1 MSTSK
6 SIIKREKNRRY
17 GKGKKSKTNP
27 ALAAAEPSESL
38 DRFAGS
44 SEEEDNEDDGD
55 NDELKQQGIPDGK
68 IDTAVEILPPVKPR
82 RTSVAPRT
90 TNDNDNDI
98 DIADADAD
106 EYEGGNESE
115 SDEADNDD
123 EDNDDQEIHD
133 NEEDEE
139 AESQFQI
146 TTGMANAMNRIL
158 SAPIK
163 SKVATTE
170 GTPATVVLSKT
181 KTPLQ
186 IQAEK
191 EKKIQET
198 LKESRRVKRERQ
210 IKALHVPLTVATNS
224 FAALN
229 RNANAT
235 SSSLTRELE
244 MERTH
249 RRVATRGIVAL
260 FNAISHHQV
269 KPEQTAVLAAA
280 AAASSTATGEH
291 HTNTTTASSSAPTK
305 LTKNGFL
312 DLIKQKAISSTTL
325 YDGKTP
331 KSVAVNT
338 TTTTNNNNNLKGDG
352 SDRDNAKKW
361 NALKDEYMMDSSK
374 NWDELDDD
382 DDEDATNT
390 DTAKSN
396 HPAQQPRK
404 KVRHD
409 SRN

>member
-6 SIIKREKNRRY
+6 SIIKREKNRRF
-17 GKGKKSKTNP
+17 GKKSKTNP
-27 ALAAAEPSESL
+27 IAAEPSESL

-55 NDELKQQGIPDGK
+55 NDELQQKVIGDGK
-68 IDTAVEILPPVKPR
+68 IDTNVKGTDKNVGNGSVLPVVKPR
-82 RTSVAPRT
+82 STTGSVTPRA
-90 TNDNDNDI
+90 TNDN
-98 DIADADAD
+98 ADADAD
-106 EYEGGNESE
+106 EYEGGNDSE
-115 SDEADNDD
+115 SDEDDKDEEENDD
-123 EDNDDQEIHD
+123 EEIHD
-133 NEEDEE
+133 NEDEE
-139 AESQFQI
+139 AEPQFQI

-163 SKVATTE
+163 SKAATTG
-170 GTPATVVLSKT
+170 GTPVAIVLSKT

-191 EKKIQET
+191 EKKVHET

-224 FAALN
+224 FAAMN
-229 RNANAT
+229 RSTNAT

-244 MERTH
+244 MERMH

-280 AAASSTATGEH
+280 AASVTTGEH
-291 HTNTTTASSSAPTK
+291 HTNTTAAPSASTK

-312 DLIKQKAISSTTL
+312 DLIKQKAISSTTP

-331 KSVAVNT
+331 KNVAINNT
-338 TTTTNNNNNLKGDG
+338 PTNNNNIQGEG
-352 SDRDNAKKW
+352 SNQDNAKKW
-361 NALKDEYMMDSSK
+361 NALKDDYMMDSSK

-382 DDEDATNT
+382 DEETDA
-390 DTAKSN
+390 DAKSN
-396 HPAQQPRK
+396 HHAQKPRK